1 MIETTSAV
9 FAKMDGVTGHER
21 IGTGP
26 ILLFDVI
33 RELPISAAIS
43 VQDAHL
49 NDVSRMVV
57 DLGSERS

>member
-9 FAKMDGVTGHER
+9 FAKMDGATGHER